1 MSKTLNQYASRVAHI
16 VGQPDNHSM
25 KERIKEMIKDYFAK
39 YIIQSIDKNGIQG
52 YYKIPLLITLTPVEE
67 TAIVNELYNIWGHI
81 ENGRWI
87 KGVNDSKYNTIPS
100 NTNTHPRW
108 NDSINPI
115 IYGVDRFN
123 FSAIPSGARNPSG
136 EYNNLGFYSYLYTN
150 NDNIDTSSTVFVL
163 YNYTSILINYPTVKN
178 FGYSI
183 RLVRETTFNEDLL
196 NDGTIISNAYTDYD
210 GNIYSG
216 TKIGSQVWT
225 TSNLKTTH
233 YTNGVL
239 IPTNLSNENWNIDVD
254 GACAVYNKSDL
265 SFIPIDELTTEELMI
280 NAYGRLY
287 NWYAINNSNKLID
300 INDGWSIPSYTEFNQ
315 LINYLITTY
324 SDITTNN
331 IGNILKNK
339 RQVNSNLLPSV
350 THPLYKRY
358 VDFVS
363 TTKIPTPMNIKN
375 DSPFTK
381 VSIANTSKL
390 FSYCSKV
397 MFRMSYTLA
406 PTRCSRLYTYDN
418 NTITVKRIMNYD
430 NIYSTEIIDEIEVE
444 GIWENPEEV
453 IGYYGISDNQDL
465 ELPFPNEM
473 LNFIIA
479 ELLKVEFGILP
490 KDIEVTK
497 E

>member
-67 TAIVNELYNIWGHI
+67 TAVINTLYNIKGHLVNGKFVHSI
-81 ENGRWI
+81 E
-87 KGVNDSKYNTIPS
+87 DDTDP
-100 NTNTHPRW
+100 
-108 NDSINPI
+108 D
-115 IYGVDRFN
+115 
-123 FSAIPSGARNPSG
+123 AI
-136 EYNNLGFYSYLYTN
+136 
-150 NDNIDTSSTVFVL
+150 
-163 YNYTSILINYPTVKN
+163 
-178 FGYSI
+178 
-183 RLVRETTFNEDLL
+183 
-196 NDGTIISNAYTDYD
+196 
-210 GNIYSG
+210 
-216 TKIGSQVWT
+216 
-225 TSNLKTTH
+225 
-233 YTNGVL
+233 
-239 IPTNLSNENWNIDVD
+239 
-254 GACAVYNKSDL
+254 
-265 SFIPIDELTTEELMI
+265 
-280 NAYGRLY
+280 
-287 NWYAINNSNKLID
+287 
-300 INDGWSIPSYTEFNQ
+300 
-315 LINYLITTY
+315 
-324 SDITTNN
+324 
-331 IGNILKNK
+331 
-339 RQVNSNLLPSV
+339 